1 MKRTNKNANIFN
13 VFIGFLT
20 KNGNKLRAEKLCLSI
35 LVSLKNELKK
45 NPFYILESC
54 IRRIRPIVSFKPKKI
69 AGITYKLPMLLSTK
83 RANSLA
89 VRWLLEAARKRHEKG
104 IARKLVKE
112 IKVVYAGKGSPYK
125 KKKELHN
132 IVLANRAFLKYLKK
146 R

>member
-1 MKRTNKNANIFN
+1 MKKRKIAPNIFN

-20 KNGNKLRAEKLCLSI
+20 KNGNKLKAEKLCLLI
-35 LVSLKNELKK
+35 LLSLKKTFKK

-54 IRRIRPIVSFKPKKI
+54 IRRIRPVVSFKPKKI
-69 AGITYKLPMLLSTK
+69 AGITYKLPMLLNTK

-89 VRWLLEAARKRHEKG
+89 VRWLLESARRRHEKG
-104 IARKLVKE
+104 IAKKLIKE
-112 IKVVYAGKGSPYK
+112 IKIVYSGKGNVYK